1 MSAVAFKDE
10 GVMSLEEAEVLLGHV
25 MEWKDENARAAK
37 ETTYLS
43 ALQEGADMVLSNPS
57 FIDVFKVPDR

>member
-37 ETTYLS
+37 ETTYLD